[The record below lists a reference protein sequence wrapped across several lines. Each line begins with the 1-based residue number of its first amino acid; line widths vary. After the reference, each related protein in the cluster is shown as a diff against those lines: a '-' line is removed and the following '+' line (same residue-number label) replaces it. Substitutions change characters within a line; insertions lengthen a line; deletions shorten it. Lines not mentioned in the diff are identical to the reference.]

1 MLKQFA
7 EKGKTDWS
15 LLEVIEEQLIGP
27 GKYIFE
33 KRKEI
38 TFLLI
43 PLIQAFYKKIAANNE
58 TVEVNYTSQLLTSS
72 FESILN
78 QYREKDFI
86 LQRTNGGVHKDDI
99 EMLLNGANFKTIASQ
114 GQRKSLLFALKLAEF
129 ELLKRAKNVPPIL
142 LLDDVFEKLDDTRMH
157 NLLDWVCK
165 ENEGQ
170 VFITDTHKERLV
182 NTFTS
187 LAVKYQVIEL

>member
-1 MLKQFA
+1 MIAPDDTVLIVGGSEERRKYLDTIISQIDATYLQHLIIYTKVLQQRNSLLKQFA

-99 EMLLNGANFKTIASQ
+99 EMLLNGANFKNIASQ
-114 GQRKSLLFALKLAEF
+114 GQRKSLLFALNDFTIKMIF
-129 ELLKRAKNVPPIL
+129 
-142 LLDDVFEKLDDTRMH
+142 
-157 NLLDWVCK
+157 
-165 ENEGQ
+165 
-170 VFITDTHKERLV
+170 LV
-182 NTFTS
+182 TS
-187 LAVKYQVIEL
+187 IIIFLR